1 MKKRNIDTNFQLK
14 SRPVSASIG
23 KFYSD
28 KMKKMRKPSLSR
40 GSNKISNSYNIID
53 KKTTT
58 STYSSATQSLNQF
71 GNNYNNNYYKNNKNL
86 ADILNEIINSKING
100 NNNTNINV
108 INEKNSIKSLKR
120 TLSPSPSL
128 TNLLQD
134 MKVRFSK
141 KYVNTLSYK
150 LYNNL
155 PNENKYNMNSFQ
167 KMIDILKDYE
177 REKYEKKRIEKLE
190 KKEQINNNIDKLTVF
205 LKSYHIDKKKNDY
218 ENFKL
223 EKRINTLLYVKQKYS
238 GSAKE
243 LENIAEEIEE
253 IGKKIK
259 DLNNETS
266 EYKKLYLDEEKN
278 ISQYKKEIGLT
289 NKSIYDLKKEI
300 DSIVPGINYLIKHSN
315 EIKNKISTQEH
326 LNSIFFLNMLNMIEK
341 VNSH

>member
-1 MKKRNIDTNFQLK
+1 MKKRNIDNNFQLK

-28 KMKKMRKPSLSR
+28 KIKKLRKPSYSR
-40 GSNKISNSYNIID
+40 GSNKISNSYNIVD

-71 GNNYNNNYYKNNKNL
+71 ANNYNSNYNKNNKNL
-86 ADILNEIINSKING
+86 ADILNEIINSKLNG
-100 NNNTNINV
+100 NNNTNINIV
-108 INEKNSIKSLKR
+108 NEKDNIKSLKR

-150 LYNNL
+150 LYNGL

-167 KMIDILKDYE
+167 KMIDILKEYE

-190 KKEQINNNIDKLTVF
+190 KKEEINDNIDKLTVF
-205 LKSYHIDKKKNDY
+205 LKSYHIDKKKSDY

-223 EKRINTLLYVKQKYS
+223 EKRINTLLFVKQKYS
-238 GSAKE
+238 GSARE
-243 LENIAEEIEE
+243 LENIAGEIEE
-253 IGKKIK
+253 MGKKIK
-259 DLNNETS
+259 ELNDETS
-266 EYKKLYLDEEKN
+266 EIKKLYSEEENN
-278 ISQYKKEIGLT
+278 ISKYKKEIGLT
-289 NKSIYDLKKEI
+289 NKSISNIKKEI
-300 DSIVPGINYLIKHSN
+300 DVIVPGINYLIKHSN

>member
-341 VNSH
+341 VNFH

>member
-1 MKKRNIDTNFQLK
+1 MNMDCLGKIQDKNKAFKIYKDGADLK
-14 SRPVSASIG
+14 NDYLCMYR
-23 KFYSD
+23 
-28 KMKKMRKPSLSR
+28 
-40 GSNKISNSYNIID
+40 
-53 KKTTT
+53 
-58 STYSSATQSLNQF
+58 
-71 GNNYNNNYYKNNKNL
+71 
-86 ADILNEIINSKING
+86 
-100 NNNTNINV
+100 
-108 INEKNSIKSLKR
+108 
-120 TLSPSPSL
+120 
-128 TNLLQD
+128 
-134 MKVRFSK
+134 
-141 KYVNTLSYK
+141 
-150 LYNNL
+150 LY
-155 PNENKYNMNSFQ
+155 
-167 KMIDILKDYE
+167 MIY
-177 REKYEKKRIEKLE
+177 
-190 KKEQINNNIDKLTVF
+190 F
-205 LKSYHIDKKKNDY
+205 NDY

>member
-120 TLSPSPSL
+120 TLSPSLSL

-155 PNENKYNMNSFQ
+155 PNENKYNMNSFR